1 MSELMIAI
9 HEAVA
14 PFNQVFYACCLTSA
28 AALMLFTI
36 KIKLEG

>member
-14 PFNQVFYACCLTSA
+14 PFNQVFYVCCLTA
-28 AALMLFTI
+28 AATLMLFTI